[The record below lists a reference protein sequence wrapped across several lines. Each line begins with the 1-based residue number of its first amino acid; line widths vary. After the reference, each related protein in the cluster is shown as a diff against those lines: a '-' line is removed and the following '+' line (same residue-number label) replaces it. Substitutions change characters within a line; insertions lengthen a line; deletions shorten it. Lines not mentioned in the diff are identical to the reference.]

1 MAELQVIIEQERK
14 QIVTSTRPS
23 VLRAPN
29 GGLTSPG
36 LCKTQKWGA
45 SYFCKF
51 IPIARTCYFQKLGVG
66 IARFFV
72 ANFCLFLPIFTNN
85 ELAILNL

>member
-1 MAELQVIIEQERK
+1 MIIEQERK
-14 QIVTSTRPS
+14 QIVSSTRPS

-36 LCKTQKWGA
+36 LCKTQKWGGGGGIIFLQIYA
-45 SYFCKF
+45 NC
-51 IPIARTCYFQKLGVG
+51 PNLLFQNLGVG